1 MITNDARYTRETKYR
16 ISMAKAAF
24 SKEEVLC
31 TSELDLN
38 LRKKLINCYIWS
50 VAFCDAET

>member
-16 ISMAKAAF
+16 ISIAKAAF
-24 SKEEVLC
+24 SKEEALF

-38 LRKKLINCYIWS
+38 LRKKVANC
-50 VAFCDAET
+50 